1 MHHQSL
7 SRIVRNFVLSAALA
21 LLATLSANAQMVN
34 EPRPYSGTAINPC
47 NGETVVFSGTI
58 HFHEKTQVSTDGRIH
73 FVANNNFSASG
84 RGQST
89 GVTYN
94 IGGVMKTNSKF
105 PSYPITFRQRNRF
118 ISTGYAPSFH
128 STFAFHVNGNGVQTQ
143 VTTTSDCSGE

>member
-1 MHHQSL
+1 MHYKSL
-7 SRIVRNFVLSAALA
+7 SRIVRPFIMSAALA
-21 LLATLSANAQMVN
+21 LLASVSANAQMVN
-34 EPRPYSGTAINPC
+34 EPRAYSGTAINPC

-73 FVANNNFSASG
+73 FVANDNFSASG

-94 IGGVMKTNSKF
+94 IGGAMQTNSKF

-118 ISTGYAPSFH
+118 VSTGSAPSFH
-128 STFAFHVNGNGVQTQ
+128 STFAFHVNGSGVQTQ
-143 VTTTSDCSGE
+143 VTTTSDCNG